1 MFQIIQYDLSGNSK
15 EHLVKQVMSGR
26 IAQCLIRLWNQS
38 AEQYGAAVQYYA
50 NYVG

>member
-1 MFQIIQYDLSGNSK
+1 MFQIIQYDLSDHHR
-15 EHLVKQVMSGR
+15 EHLIKQVMSGR